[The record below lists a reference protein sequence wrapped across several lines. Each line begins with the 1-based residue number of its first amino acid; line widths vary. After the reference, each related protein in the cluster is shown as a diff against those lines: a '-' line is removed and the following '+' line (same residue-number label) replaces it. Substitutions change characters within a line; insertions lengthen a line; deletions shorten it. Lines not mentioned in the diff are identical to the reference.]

1 MPQNKTHQAGF
12 TLIEVMITVAI
23 IGILAAVALPSYTSY
38 LRRGE
43 LPEAFTQ
50 LSTFRVQMEQ
60 YYLDNRNYGSSDTCG
75 RQADGTSLVV
85 TPTTP
90 NLHFTYSCDLTNS
103 GQGYTLTATGSAS
116 RTTGYDYTLNQAN
129 AKVTTNFA
137 GTAQSGKN
145 CWLVKGSEC

>member
-1 MPQNKTHQAGF
+1 MPQNKTQQLGF

-23 IGILAAVALPSYTSY
+23 VGILAAVALPSYNSY

-43 LPEAFTQ
+43 LPEAFNQ

-75 RQADGTSLVV
+75 RQSDGTSLVV
-85 TPTTP
+85 TPTAP